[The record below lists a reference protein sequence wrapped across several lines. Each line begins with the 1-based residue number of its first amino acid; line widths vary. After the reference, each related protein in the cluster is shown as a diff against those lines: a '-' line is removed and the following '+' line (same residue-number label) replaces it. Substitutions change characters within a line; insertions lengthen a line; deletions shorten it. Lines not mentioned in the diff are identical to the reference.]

1 MKQLKASKTSL
12 KTQIVIGLVVMAAYA
27 AYALGTGGDHTSNF
41 IVYICLFIIAG
52 QGWNVFGGY
61 IGEISF
67 GHAVFFGIGAYTIG
81 LAQGYDLGIP
91 IWVLVVMAPV
101 VSGLFAL
108 LISYPVLRIKGFSF
122 LIGTFGLGII
132 FMDVF
137 KNIKVLFANKGIF
150 ITSIDTM
157 TLYLIIV
164 ALTITIT
171 ILLTWLMRSN
181 MGLKFIA
188 LRDAPE
194 AAEMIGI
201 NQYRTKTIALVI
213 SAMTTA
219 VAGVMYALYSMH
231 VTPAAVYDPMLSNA
245 ILLGPYIGG
254 CGTIMGPVVGGAIII
269 IIEEWARGAIAVS
282 GGHNLILGILL
293 IVVMLTMREGVWP
306 TIVKLVK
313 RLYARIK
320 AGSVKNE
327 RAE

>member
-1 MKQLKASKTSL
+1 MKLFKASKTSL
-12 KTQIVIGLVVMAAYA
+12 KTQIIIGLITMAAYT
-27 AYALGTGGDHTSNF
+27 AYALGTGGNHTSNF

-81 LAQGYDLGIP
+81 FAQGYDLGIP
-91 IWVLVVMAPV
+91 TWALVVMAPV

-108 LISYPVLRIKGFSF
+108 VISYPVLRIKGFSF

-137 KNIKVLFANKGIF
+137 KNLKVLFASKGVF

-164 ALTITIT
+164 ALTIAIT

-201 NQYRTKTIALVI
+201 NQYRTKAVALVV

-219 VAGVMYALYSMH
+219 IAGVMYALYSMH
-231 VTPAAVYDPMLSNA
+231 ITPSAVYDPALSNA

-254 CGTIMGPVVGGAIII
+254 CGTIMGSVVGGTIII
-269 IIEEWARGAIAVS
+269 IIEEWARGAISVS

-293 IVVMLTMREGVWP
+293 IVVMMTMREGVWP
-306 TIVKLVK
+306 TIVKLAK
-313 RLYARIK
+313 RLYLRIK
-320 AGSVKNE
+320 AGSVNNE

>member
-1 MKQLKASKTSL
+1 MKLLKTSKMSL
-12 KTQIVIGLVVMAAYA
+12 KTQIIFGLIVMAAYT
-27 AYALGTGGDHTSNF
+27 AYALGTGGNHTSNF

-81 LAQGYDLGIP
+81 MAQGYGLGIP
-91 IWVLVVMAPV
+91 IWALVILAPI
-101 VSGLFAL
+101 VSGLFSL
-108 LISYPVLRIKGFSF
+108 IISYPVLRIKGFSF

-137 KNIKVLFANKGIF
+137 KNLNVLFASKGVF

-164 ALTITIT
+164 AVTITIT
-171 ILLTWLMRSN
+171 ILLTLLMRSN

-194 AAEMIGI
+194 AAEMVGI
-201 NQYRTKTIALVI
+201 NPYRTKTIALVI
-213 SAMTTA
+213 SSMTTA
-219 VAGVMYALYSMH
+219 IAGALYALYSMH
-231 VTPAAVYDPMLSNA
+231 ITPSAVFDPSLSNA
-245 ILLGPYIGG
+245 ILLGSYIGG

-269 IIEEWARGAIAVS
+269 IIEEWARGAISVS
-282 GGHNLILGILL
+282 GGHNLILGVLL
-293 IVVMLTMREGVWP
+293 VLVMMTMREGIWP
-306 TIVKLVK
+306 TVVKLVK
-313 RLYARIK
+313 RLY
-320 AGSVKNE
+320 VKLKVGCVE
-327 RAE
+327 K